1 MRERSEFMNSNELKS
16 IIESARI
23 SNGVSQRELAKLSG
37 INRST
42 LNDIINGKIKKVDV
56 DSLKKIAETLD
67 LSLTKLLEVAGYNE
81 FLNFLSS
88 DKYKNKST
96 NDLKEIIE
104 KYKKSELDLLDFDA
118 QKRKKVRIARQQ
130 LFNTVEHLKIMK
142 ENKDSLYTIDKAIE
156 EIKFAFDELL
166 TAEYKYDY
174 SKLPKDMQVNICLK
188 GQVIQKQKK
197 KSTDVE
203 DYAEILTPTEIKEI
217 ICKSFK
223 DSTVGSDGYI
233 YGSYMGTKYCIL
245 CKNISYNRYQH
256 MPFKIKWNVGYLFI
270 KKSAVY

>member
-16 IIESARI
+16 IIELARI
-23 SNGVSQRELAKLSG
+23 SKGVSQRELAKLSG
-37 INRST
+37 ISRST

-81 FLNFLSS
+81 FLDFLSS

-142 ENKDSLYTIDKAIE
+142 ENKDSLYTVDKAIE
-156 EIKFAFDELL
+156 DIKNAFDEL
-166 TAEYKYDY
+166 ESVDEKYNY
-174 SKLPKDMQVNICLK
+174 SKIPKD
-188 GQVIQKQKK
+188 
-197 KSTDVE
+197 
-203 DYAEILTPTEIKEI
+203 
-217 ICKSFK
+217 F
-223 DSTVGSDGYI
+223 
-233 YGSYMGTKYCIL
+233 
-245 CKNISYNRYQH
+245 
-256 MPFKIKWNVGYLFI
+256 
-270 KKSAVY
+270 

>member
-156 EIKFAFDELL
+156 ERKFAFDELL

-174 SKLPKDMQVNICLK
+174 SKLPKDM
-188 GQVIQKQKK
+188 
-197 KSTDVE
+197 
-203 DYAEILTPTEIKEI
+203 
-217 ICKSFK
+217 
-223 DSTVGSDGYI
+223 
-233 YGSYMGTKYCIL
+233 
-245 CKNISYNRYQH
+245 
-256 MPFKIKWNVGYLFI
+256 
-270 KKSAVY
+270 

>member
-16 IIESARI
+16 IIELARI
-23 SNGVSQRELAKLSG
+23 SKGVSQRELAKLSG
-37 INRST
+37 ISRST

-81 FLNFLSS
+81 FLDFLSS

-142 ENKDSLYTIDKAIE
+142 ENKDSLYTVDKAIE
-156 EIKFAFDELL
+156 DIKNAFDELE
-166 TAEYKYDY
+166 TVEEKYNY
-174 SKLPKDMQVNICLK
+174 SKIPKD
-188 GQVIQKQKK
+188 
-197 KSTDVE
+197 
-203 DYAEILTPTEIKEI
+203 
-217 ICKSFK
+217 F
-223 DSTVGSDGYI
+223 
-233 YGSYMGTKYCIL
+233 
-245 CKNISYNRYQH
+245 
-256 MPFKIKWNVGYLFI
+256 
-270 KKSAVY
+270 